1 MPRQDGTGPMGQGP
15 MTGRGMGN
23 CSPQGRRGF
32 GQGQGQGQGQGR
44 GWRRWFGFSNQQVSQ
59 PTKEEEIGETKSNIQ
74 EMEQEIK
81 DMQNYLKDLESK
93 K

>member
-1 MPRQDGTGPMGQGP
+1 MPRLDGTGPMGQGS

-23 CSPQGRRGF
+23 CRPQMRRGL
-32 GQGQGQGQGQGR
+32 GQGQGQGQGR